1 MEKEHAAVQKELKL
15 ARDFSPVATLE
26 EQVKEVEAALFRL
39 HEALDSADWF
49 LGREWLRQIVSK
61 IVVYFE
67 HTTKRR
73 TWSRLVRAEVYRRQD
88 ERIDILSGPALRDSG
103 LLLE

>member
-1 MEKEHAAVQKELKL
+1 MEQEHAAVQQELKL
-15 ARDFSPVATLE
+15 AREFSPVATLE

-39 HEALDSADWF
+39 HEALDSTDW
-49 LGREWLRQIVSK
+49 LLLRELLRQIVSK

-73 TWSRLVRAEVYRRQD
+73 T
-88 ERIDILSGPALRDSG
+88 
-103 LLLE
+103 